1 MFEKFIENFILNYF
15 GDYIENF
22 DKNNI
27 SAGVIV
33 ILKIDLGW
41 PCCTRGCSCEAKL
54 YKCHEITF

>member
-27 SAGVIV
+27 SAGVNNMS
-33 ILKIDLGW
+33 LK
-41 PCCTRGCSCEAKL
+41 
-54 YKCHEITF
+54 

>member
-27 SAGVIV
+27 SAGVRNIPK
-33 ILKIDLGW
+33 LDMGW
-41 PCCTRGCSCEAKL
+41 SCSARWSA
-54 YKCHEITF
+54 H